1 MARKIFDI
9 DIDELTICK
18 SPANRK
24 QFFIK
29 KMEEPMKEFIES
41 LKKFM
46 ADDEDKVDEALT
58 EEEVEKIEKL
68 GKEEVE
74 ELKGAVD
81 ELNGY
86 NVRDIPDD
94 ALKAIRILAKQASL
108 GHPSTKVEEIK
119 FLDDL
124 LDVEKA
130 GARFSKATV
139 DQLKKVRDMISKLI
153 GDKENAV
160 NKRHKD
166 LPDDV
171 KAELMEL
178 ERLRTED
185 KERLEKQEEDKEKAA
200 EKRIKKLE
208 DKLEEQDEEIE
219 VLKKKKGTKKSI
231 AGQESDEITKGAN
244 DDDKDNWPSVY
255 VPGLSE

>member
-1 MARKIFDI
+1 MPRKLFDI
-9 DIDELTICK
+9 DIDEMTICK
-18 SPANRK
+18 SPATRK
-24 QFFIK
+24 KFFIK
-29 KMEEPMKEFIES
+29 KMEETVKEFIEA

-58 EEEVEKIEKL
+58 KEEVVKIEKL

-74 ELKGAVD
+74 ELKSAID
-81 ELNGY
+81 ELNDY

-108 GHPSTKVEEIK
+108 GHPPAKVEEIK
-119 FLDDL
+119 FLDEL
-124 LDVEKA
+124 LNVEKA

-153 GDKENAV
+153 GDKENTV

-171 KAELMEL
+171 KAELVEL
-178 ERLRTED
+178 ERLREED
-185 KERLEKQEEDKEKAA
+185 KARLEKQEKEKDKAA
-200 EKRIKKLE
+200 EERIE
-208 DKLEEQDEEIE
+208 KLEEKLEKSVEEIE
-219 VLKKKKGTKKSI
+219 DLKKKKGKKQSI
-231 AGQESDEITKGAN
+231 DGQKDDEIKKGAD
-244 DDDKDNWPSVY
+244 DDDKDNWPSIY
-255 VPGLSE
+255 VPGLPE